1 MVTLNKASYE
11 TTTKTGD
18 SNLLRTMEVR
28 GSSLD
33 PQIAYCDASGGRRR
47 SRRDSRL
54 PAHPLTGAVRLHTA
68 HQQYRTEHV
77 RKHSTKARRFSGRR
91 RLEKGVQ
98 LPLGAVTTG
107 ADAVMGLRFDTD
119 RHEILLG

>member
-1 MVTLNKASYE
+1 MT
-11 TTTKTGD
+11 
-18 SNLLRTMEVR
+18 
-28 GSSLD
+28 
-33 PQIAYCDASGGRRR
+33 
-47 SRRDSRL
+47 RL
-54 PAHPLTGAVRLHTA
+54 VGVVVHAGTGAVRLHTA
-68 HQQYRTEHV
+68 HLQYRNERV

-98 LPLGAVTTG
+98 LPLGVVTTG